1 LNAKKEK
8 SIDKQAFDAL
18 GVCNHKEHNA
28 RRSKVRKWIAGGIF
42 LVTIIVLVVVSVVDS
57 SIPEAGI
64 ELPMIKEFK
73 SLPAG
78 MTKDQYKKMTT
89 WSHDGDLPIV
99 FGTIKI
105 DKAF

>member
-1 LNAKKEK
+1 
-8 SIDKQAFDAL
+8 
-18 GVCNHKEHNA
+18 
-28 RRSKVRKWIAGGIF
+28 
-42 LVTIIVLVVVSVVDS
+42 
-57 SIPEAGI
+57 
-64 ELPMIKEFK
+64 MIKEFK

-99 FGTIKI
+99 FPLHELVLNHTIKI